1 MYVTCKAFES
11 YLGIYCLMEIRTSM
25 PLLFLFF
32 LFLAVYAELSVI
44 INIGAEIGTFGV
56 IAAMVL
62 TAAAGLMLVRIQGF
76 DVYRRMAEAMSRGE
90 APVDEMLHGVLLF
103 LSGFLLIIPGFITDG
118 IGALLLIPLVR
129 GQIISHG
136 LLKNAPGFY
145 AKSRGD
151 HSQATIIEGEFKKKT
166 KEESGRPRLE
176 GEKKD

>member
-1 MYVTCKAFES
+1 
-11 YLGIYCLMEIRTSM
+11 M

-56 IAAMVL
+56 IVAMVL
-62 TAAAGLMLVRIQGF
+62 TAVVGLMLVRIQGF
-76 DVYRRMAEAMSRGE
+76 DVYRRMAEAMSHGE
-90 APVDEMLHGVLLF
+90 APVDEILHGVLLF

-118 IGALLLIPLVR
+118 IGALLLIPFVR
-129 GQIISHG
+129 GQIISRG

-145 AKSRGD
+145 PKNRGN
-151 HSQATIIEGEFKKKT
+151 HSQATIIEGEFEKKT
-166 KEESGRPRLE
+166 KEEPNRPRLE

>member
-1 MYVTCKAFES
+1 
-11 YLGIYCLMEIRTSM
+11 MEIRTSM

-44 INIGAEIGTFGV
+44 INVGAEIGTFGV

-62 TAAAGLMLVRIQGF
+62 TAAVGLMLVRIQGF
-76 DVYRRMAEAMSRGE
+76 DVYRRMTEAMSCGE

-118 IGALLLIPLVR
+118 IGALLLIPFIR
-129 GQIISHG
+129 SQIISRG
-136 LLKNAPGFY
+136 LLKNAAGFY
-145 AKSRGD
+145 TRSRGA
-151 HSQATIIEGEFKKKT
+151 HPEAAIIEGEYEKKS
-166 KEESGRPRLE
+166 EEEPNRPALG